1 MNFIMDKTL
10 KKIWQH
16 RPENINDLK
25 KYRGS
30 TLSRSAVPK
39 EMHKKFQFHFYPWS
53 YKSVER
59 AYEIL
64 HEANFLTVDSL
75 DTLHAVVLNKS
86 RRGTFITRAL
96 LLASI
101 N

>member
-30 TLSRSAVPK
+30 TLWEVLFQK
-39 EMHKKFQFHFYPWS
+39 KHKKLQFHFYPWS

-59 AYEIL
+59 AYKLL